1 VKTLTSLQL
10 GAAELVVFCSL
21 GTLLNGP
28 LFAVV
33 LALLPGGLL
42 LNELWHLEEGMEEEH
57 HSNYL
62 AHVQRCNILEQGA
75 KGAADAVVLALLAA
89 AVIFVIVLAATGNAE
104 AKNIVDGA
112 WATGVALLV
121 YWFQRGKLP
130 A

>member
-75 KGAADAVVLALLAA
+75 KGAADAVVVAMHLTGDHSTCRHVDTPYFN
-89 AVIFVIVLAATGNAE
+89 AVRYIPDVWEV
-104 AKNIVDGA
+104 
-112 WATGVALLV
+112 
-121 YWFQRGKLP
+121 FQ
-130 A
+130 